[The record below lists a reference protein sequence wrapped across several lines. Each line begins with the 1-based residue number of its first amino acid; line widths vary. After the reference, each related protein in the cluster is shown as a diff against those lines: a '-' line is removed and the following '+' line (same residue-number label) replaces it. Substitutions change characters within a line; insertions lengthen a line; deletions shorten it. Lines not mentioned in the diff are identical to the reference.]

1 MKKMR
6 RQTKIDE
13 VFWRVLCS
21 TLGFWA
27 LLLTPVHAD
36 DSAVTAVFSS
46 SAVSPGGTAQ
56 VTLTL
61 SSPLA
66 LVTGSLSIDLDP
78 GVFDNISAINVFSAS
93 GDQVGTANIQG
104 RHAEVQFT
112 SDSGG
117 IGRLPSYPV
126 LEVTVP
132 VQADAKLGTTGA
144 VTAK

>member
-27 LLLTPVHAD
+27 LLLTPVHAT
-36 DSAVTAVFSS
+36 DSAVTAVLSS
-46 SAVSPGGTAQ
+46 SPVSPGGTAQ

-61 SSPLA
+61 SSPLG

-117 IGRLPSYPV
+117 IERLPTYPA
-126 LEVTVP
+126 LHLPVP
-132 VQADAKLGTTGA
+132 FLADPNHAT
-144 VTAK
+144 